1 MATHSGARA
10 RARGSA
16 AHRDHTHPA
25 GRDNGRRTDDK
36 QDGTCWYPARAAAL
50 LLGPVILASACA
62 LDLDGQP
69 PAAVDTD
76 TAAAMVTAADMA
88 PDMAAAVDNPTL
100 ERRCGVDLALV
111 LDASSSVR
119 QHDEAEDGNG
129 AVDLVTGAARA
140 FVNAFANTNS
150 RIAVVSYNADPVA
163 QLGLTDVSLASV
175 APGGAHDIAIGDPGG
190 PTGPI
195 PATTGYSEHAR
206 QGSGTNWEAGLATA
220 RSVMEGARFG
230 VPWVI
235 VHVTDGRPTRHL
247 DPDGNV
253 SSDGN
258 TDTHIAEAATAA
270 DAVKAAGIHIFTV
283 GIGRATSG
291 YTANLQAVSGP
302 DVYDQTAPDDV
313 FDPADDDVILA
324 SDFDALQGL
333 LSGIAS
339 GLCASSLT
347 LTKLASTP
355 AAPDTYAPAAGW
367 RFVARPTAAGGYTW
381 VLPGPEPA
389 AEKTAASDASG
400 RVQFQWNVRDA
411 YAWDQG
417 QIDITE
423 LPQDGFALE
432 PEVACTRT
440 DGPATDRN
448 FTVMAD
454 TATGALQ
461 VAVPLG
467 ATVACELRNRA
478 LPPDDDDGD
487 GDGDGGDDGDGDD
500 GDDDGGDD
508 DVCEPWPT
516 VDVVPFV
523 ALWPPGMWRY
533 TVTLDDCLDTV
544 TDGCGNPLRASDYAG
559 RIVSVSRT
567 NPTRPIEGEYE
578 IVDDTTVRF
587 GRLFRPI
594 PLGRTYAIDFTIADQ
609 HGNSTTA
616 TCNAGTVPGWGDVP
630 DDDPDEDDD
639 HDDPDDCPND

>member
-1 MATHSGARA
+1 MATHSGVRA

-16 AHRDHTHPA
+16 AHRDPTYQPDQDD
-25 GRDNGRRTDDK
+25 GCRTGDD
-36 QDGTCWYPARAAAL
+36 QDGTQWYPARAAVL

-69 PAAVDTD
+69 PPAAD
-76 TAAAMVTAADMA
+76 TATAAIR
-88 PDMAAAVDNPTL
+88 AAAVDNPTL

-119 QHDEAEDGNG
+119 RHNEAEDGNG

-140 FVNAFANTNS
+140 FVNGFASTGS

-163 QLGLTDVSLASV
+163 QLGLTDVSVASV

-220 RSVMEGARFG
+220 MSVMEDARFD

-235 VHVTDGRPTRHL
+235 VHVTDGQPTRHL
-247 DPDGNV
+247 DPDGSV
-253 SSDGN
+253 TSDGN
-258 TDTHIAEAATAA
+258 TDAHIAEAATAA
-270 DAVKAAGIHIFTV
+270 DAIKAAGIHIFTV

-355 AAPDTYAPAAGW
+355 EAPDTYAPAAGW

-381 VLPGPEPA
+381 VLPGTEPA
-389 AEKTAASDASG
+389 AEKTVASDASG
-400 RVQFQWNVRDA
+400 RVQFQWSVRDA
-411 YAWDQG
+411 HAWDQG
-417 QIDITE
+417 LIDVAE

-440 DGPATDRN
+440 GGAGTDSN

-461 VAVPLG
+461 VPVPLG

-478 LPPDDDDGD
+478 LPPD
-487 GDGDGGDDGDGDD
+487 GGDGDGDD
-500 GDDDGGDD
+500 GDDGDGGDDDGDDGDD

-516 VDVVPFV
+516 VHMVPFV
-523 ALWPPGMWRY
+523 ALWPPGLWRY

-544 TDGCGNPLRASDYAG
+544 TDGCGNPLRATDYAG

-567 NPTRPIEGEYE
+567 NPTRPAGDEYE

-594 PLGRTYAIDFTIADQ
+594 LLGRTYAIDFTITDE
-609 HGNSTTA
+609 HGNSATA
-616 TCNAGTVPGWGDVP
+616 TCNAGTVPGW
-630 DDDPDEDDD
+630 DDDPDSTPDDPDDDDD
-639 HDDPDDCPND
+639 HDEPDDCPND